1 MDIGN
6 QRGMDKGGIIM
17 LDNKMERQ
25 ISLTEMEVELIYNQL
40 SARYQDFEFM
50 MYEAAKKGNTDR
62 VLNIAKVLESLQT
75 IMTKLLDMQ

>member
-1 MDIGN
+1 
-6 QRGMDKGGIIM
+6 M
-17 LDNKMERQ
+17 LDNKVERQ
-25 ISLTEMEVELIYNQL
+25 ISLTEMEAELIYNQL

-50 MYEAAKKGNTDR
+50 MNEAAKKGNTDR